1 MRRRVVFGSPMNQ
14 ETFERLYADYA
25 APLYG
30 FLAYRTGNRALAEDL
45 LADTFERAWTS
56 RRRFDLRRGSRKT
69 WLYAIALNRLRDQ
82 ARRDAVEDRALHQV
96 AQLQNGNGSGNGTI
110 EHVELR
116 QLLLT
121 AMDSLEDPEREAL
134 SLRYG
139 GDLSLRE
146 IADVLGVPRST
157 VEGRIYRG
165 LKRLSDKLV
174 DEEQAAVGKSA
185 ARS

>member
-1 MRRRVVFGSPMNQ
+1 MNQ

-25 APLYG
+25 TPLYA

-45 LADTFERAWTS
+45 LADTFERAWT
-56 RRRFDLRRGSRKT
+56 RRRLFDLRRGSRKT
-69 WLYAIALNRLRDQ
+69 WLYSIALNRLRDH
-82 ARRDAVEDRALHQV
+82 ARREAVEDRALHEV
-96 AQLQNGNGSGNGTI
+96 AQLGAQNGNGSGHGTI

-121 AMDSLEDPEREAL
+121 AMDALEDAEREAL

-139 GDLSLRE
+139 GDLGLRE
-146 IADVLGVPRST
+146 IAGILRVPRST

-165 LKRLSDKLV
+165 LKKLSHELA
-174 DEEQAAVGKSA
+174 EEERPAVGNPG

>member
-1 MRRRVVFGSPMNQ
+1 MNQ
-14 ETFERLYADYA
+14 ESFERLYSEHAV
-25 APLYG
+25 PLYA
-30 FLAYRTGNRALAEDL
+30 FLAYRTANRALAEDL

-56 RRRFDLRRGSRKT
+56 RRRFDLRRGSQKT
-69 WLYAIALNRLRDQ
+69 WLYSIALNRLRDH
-82 ARRDAVEDRALHQV
+82 ARREVVEERALHE
-96 AQLQNGNGSGNGTI
+96 AARLGISNGNGSAAGNL

-121 AMDSLEDPEREAL
+121 AMGTLEELEREAL
-134 SLRYG
+134 ALRYG

-165 LKRLSDKLV
+165 LKKLSHELV
-174 DEEQAAVGKSA
+174 EEAQPAVGNSG

>member
-1 MRRRVVFGSPMNQ
+1 MKQ
-14 ETFERLYADYA
+14 ETFERLYAEHA
-25 APLYG
+25 APLYR
-30 FLAYRTGNRALAEDL
+30 FIAYRTGNSAVAEDL

-69 WLYAIALNRLRDQ
+69 WLYAIALNRLRDH
-82 ARRDAVEDRALHQV
+82 ARREVVEDRALHEV
-96 AQLQNGNGSGNGTI
+96 AQRDSGNGSSNGSL

-121 AMDSLEDPEREAL
+121 AMGCLEETEREAL

-139 GDLSLRE
+139 ADLSLRE
-146 IADVLGVPRST
+146 IAEVLEVPRST

-165 LKRLSDKLV
+165 LKKLSEEMLE
-174 DEEQAAVGKSA
+174 DEQDSVGKSA

>member
-1 MRRRVVFGSPMNQ
+1 MNQ
-14 ETFERLYADYA
+14 ENFERLYGDYA
-25 APLYG
+25 GPLYG

-45 LADTFERAWTS
+45 LADTFERAWAN
-56 RRRFDLRRGSRKT
+56 RLRFDLRRGSRKT
-69 WLYAIALNRLRDQ
+69 WLYSIALNRLRDH
-82 ARRDAVEDRALHQV
+82 ARREAVEDRVLGEV
-96 AQLQNGNGSGNGTI
+96 AQLGAHNGNGSSHGTI

-121 AMDSLEDPEREAL
+121 AMDALADEEREAL

-146 IADVLGVPRST
+146 MADVLRVPRST

-165 LKRLSDKLV
+165 LKKLSQELV
-174 DEEQAAVGKSA
+174 EEEQPAVGNSG

>member
-1 MRRRVVFGSPMNQ
+1 MNE
-14 ETFERLYADYA
+14 ETFERLYAEHA

-56 RRRFDLRRGSRKT
+56 RRLFDLRRGSRKT
-69 WLYAIALNRLRDQ
+69 WLYSIALNRLRDH
-82 ARRDAVEDRALHQV
+82 ARRQVVEDRAFHEMAKLST
-96 AQLQNGNGSGNGTI
+96 QNGNGSGHGTI

-121 AMDSLEDPEREAL
+121 AMDALEDLEREAL

-146 IADVLGVPRST
+146 IADVLRVPRST

-165 LKRLSDKLV
+165 LKKLSDELV
-174 DEEQAAVGKSA
+174 EEEQPAVGNSR